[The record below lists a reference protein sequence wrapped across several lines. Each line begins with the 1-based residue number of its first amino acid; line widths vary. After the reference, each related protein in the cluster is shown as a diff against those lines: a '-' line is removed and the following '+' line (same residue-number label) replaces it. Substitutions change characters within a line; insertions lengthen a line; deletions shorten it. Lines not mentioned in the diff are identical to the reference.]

1 MAWRLPQILI
11 AMAAVLI
18 LGLCSVWFM
27 EARMGGATVPG
38 LVLIEAP
45 FADLDALNEAL
56 EAARSAAAT
65 HSAAAPGDVQL
76 SRAHTGACAGPG
88 VPFAPF
94 AGAVLERLR
103 GRGDTMVLYVPVGDG
118 EAADPGTASPVWQ
131 SVLASQRPEDE
142 GPADRAQALLST
154 RQQLTGF
161 CIGLVL
167 EAQGGQLATE
177 VVPPLLDAMADL
189 PEFRRSSLVVLGATI
204 PGDPPRR
211 AYLRIDRGPWKGQS
225 TTDLS
230 DLLEATW

>member
-1 MAWRLPQILI
+1 MPWRLPQILI

-18 LGLCSVWFM
+18 LGLASVWFM

-45 FADLDALNEAL
+45 FADLGALNAAL
-56 EAARSAAAT
+56 GGVTMAVESAATPAE
-65 HSAAAPGDVQL
+65 PL
-76 SRAHTGACAGPG
+76 EERAHTGACPGPG
-88 VPFAPF
+88 VPFGPF
-94 AGAVLERLR
+94 EGAALERLR
-103 GRGDTMVLYVPVGDG
+103 GRGDTMVLYIPGGDG
-118 EAADPGTASPVWQ
+118 DAADLPGASPVWQ
-131 SVLASQRPEDE
+131 SVLASERPEDD
-142 GPADRAQALLST
+142 GPADRASALLST

-167 EAQGGQLATE
+167 EEEVDQLAAE
-177 VVPPLLDAMADL
+177 VVQPLLDAMDGL

-211 AYLRIDRGPWKGQS
+211 AYLRIDRGPWKGQKA
-225 TTDLS
+225 TDLS

>member
-1 MAWRLPQILI
+1 MAWRMPQILI

-45 FADLDALNEAL
+45 FADLEALNGLVETLESSELAGAGSEHGAL
-56 EAARSAAAT
+56 
-65 HSAAAPGDVQL
+65 
-76 SRAHTGACAGPG
+76 TGECAGAAE
-88 VPFAPF
+88 PFSPF
-94 AGAVLERLR
+94 SQAALDRLR
-103 GRGDTMVLYVPVGDG
+103 GRGDTLVLYVPVGEG
-118 EAADPGTASPVWQ
+118 EAADPRAASSAWQ
-131 SVLASQRPEDE
+131 SVLASQRIEDK

-154 RQQLTGF
+154 RQQLTSF

-167 EAQGGQLATE
+167 EEQGDELAAE
-177 VVPPLLDAMADL
+177 VVPALLEAMGGL
-189 PEFRRSSLVVLGATI
+189 PEFRRSSLVVLGAAV

-211 AYLRIDRGPWKGQS
+211 AFLRIDRGPWKGQNS
-225 TTDLS
+225 GDLS

>member
-1 MAWRLPQILI
+1 MAWRLPQILT

-45 FADLDALNEAL
+45 FADLEALNGVL
-56 EAARSAAAT
+56 EAIGQ
-65 HSAAAPGDVQL
+65 PD
-76 SRAHTGACAGPG
+76 RAHTGECAGPPL
-88 VPFAPF
+88 PFAPF
-94 AGAVLERLR
+94 GGAVLERLR
-103 GRGDTMVLYVPVGDG
+103 GRGDTLVLYVPVGDG
-118 EAADPGTASPVWQ
+118 EAADPRAASPAWQ

-142 GPADRAQALLST
+142 GPADRARALLST

-167 EAQGGQLATE
+167 EDHGDQLATE
-177 VVPPLLDAMADL
+177 VVPPLLDAMGGL
-189 PEFRRSSLVVLGATI
+189 PEFRRSSLVVLGAAI

-211 AYLRIDRGPWKGQS
+211 AYLRMDRGPWKGQS
-225 TTDLS
+225 APDLA